1 MRELYFISPLQLFFF
16 SGLLMVLV
24 LHGRTRSR
32 LHGMLALTLMAI
44 ALWGLTIVGMRTSA
58 SVDDAIVWEKGA
70 LIAILAVPV
79 FFYHFTYLFTQ
90 RTGERA
96 VLIAGYTA
104 SVIAAAMVAFGLVVP
119 DMQERWYGYAPRF
132 GPLYVPYLLVAY
144 SLTLLSI
151 RNLVSYCRNPPS
163 PAARN
168 RTIYVLVGVG
178 CALAGG
184 VFDSLPQFIS
194 MYPLG
199 MLGNLL
205 FAFFTAIAILKHN
218 LLDLR
223 LAVEKGFVYSVVSA
237 VILGAYVTILFSL
250 NLLFQDNA
258 SAYSWPGSLAAVLT
272 VAILLRPVL
281 NRVQTVADR
290 WFFRSRRDYLRA
302 LEIFS
307 HETRDITNL
316 RELAMVLEQSIT
328 LAMGAEGVRL
338 LVPSSAT
345 NRFRS
350 VTDQGSGGSPPFILG
365 PHSPVITWLK
375 SHDGVLSRDDIET
388 EPVFLSLAGSERAQI
403 QEFKTELIV
412 PLRCAGELSGLL
424 VLARKRSEEP
434 YSDEDLSL
442 LRSAANQTAMGLA
455 NARLFANVV
464 SQRTRL
470 EQLLERVIKAQEE
483 ERKRLSMELH
493 DAPVQWLTSAV
504 YRVEAC
510 IEYFNRGQQSRAHK
524 EMLEVQHA
532 LDTTLDELRQT
543 TAALHPPALD
553 KVGLVKALARY
564 TEAFERDTGISCHFE
579 SAGSVPRLPAQ
590 EELAIYRIVQ
600 ETLSNVRKHALATQV
615 HVRIECQAG
624 RLAASVRDDGVG
636 FEVDDRRRTEYGHLG
651 LAGMEE
657 RARMLGG
664 RLDVQ
669 SSPGAGTQI
678 TLILTD
684 VEGSAVG
691 EEGVMQAGTQD
702 RRMSEVPV

>member
-16 SGLLMVLV
+16 AGLLMVLV

-58 SVDDAIVWEKGA
+58 SVDDAILWEKGA
-70 LIAILAVPV
+70 LIAILAVSV
-79 FFYHFTYLFTQ
+79 FFCHFTYLFTQ
-90 RTGERA
+90 RTGERP
-96 VLIAGYTA
+96 VLISGYTA
-104 SVIAAAMVAFGLVVP
+104 SVIAAALAAFGLVVP
-119 DMQERWYGYAPRF
+119 DLQERWYGYAPRF

-184 VFDSLPQFIS
+184 VLDSLPQLIAI
-194 MYPLG
+194 YPLG

-223 LAVEKGFVYSVVSA
+223 VAVERGFVSA

-290 WFFRSRRDYLRA
+290 WFFRRRRDYLRA

-307 HETRDITNL
+307 RETRDITNL
-316 RELAMVLEQSIT
+316 RELAVVLEQSIT

-338 LVPSSAT
+338 LVPSSGT
-345 NRFRS
+345 NLFRS
-350 VTDQGSGGSPPFILG
+350 VTDRGSAGSPPFILP

-375 SHDGVLSRDDIET
+375 SHDGVLTRDDIDT
-388 EPVFLSLAGSERAQI
+388 EPVFMSLAGAERAQI
-403 QEFKTELIV
+403 QEFNTELIV
-412 PLRCAGELSGLL
+412 PLRSEDELSGLL

-493 DAPVQWLTSAV
+493 DAPVQWLIGTV

-510 IEYFNRGQQSRAHK
+510 IEYFNRGQQSQAHK

-532 LDTTLDELRQT
+532 PDTTLNELRLT

-553 KVGLVKALARY
+553 KVGLVKALGRY
-564 TEAFERDTGISCHFE
+564 TEAFERDTGILGHFE

-600 ETLSNVRKHALATQV
+600 ESLSNVRKHALATQV
-615 HVRIECQAG
+615 YVHIECRKG
-624 RLAASVRDDGVG
+624 GLAAAVRDNGVG
-636 FEVDDRRRTEYGHLG
+636 FELDDRRRTEYGHLG

-664 RLDVQ
+664 SLDVQ

-678 TLILTD
+678 TLILTNVD
-684 VEGSAVG
+684 GSAVA
-691 EEGVMQAGTQD
+691 EEGVMQAGMPV
-702 RRMSEVPV
+702 RSMSEVPV